1 LRKDGVLPRNFRVPR
16 ATETISQD
24 SHSLAILKKSKMI
37 EIYTTLDP
45 VLDCFLRGLPHHF
58 RNFDAPAGTTILI
71 EIVDDSGGQWWLSK
85 GPCAWHL
92 AGNHCGEVASR
103 VTIPQALAWRLFT
116 KGLDRDSARAQIQMQ
131 GNRELAERVLD
142 LTAIVG

>member
-1 LRKDGVLPRNFRVPR
+1 
-16 ATETISQD
+16 
-24 SHSLAILKKSKMI
+24 MI

-58 RNFDAPAGTTILI
+58 RNFDAPAGTAILV
-71 EIVDDSGGQWWLSK
+71 EIAGNSGGQRWLCK
-85 GPCAWHL
+85 GPCAWYL
-92 AGNHCGEVASR
+92 ARKQCGEVASR

-116 KGLDRDSARAQIQMQ
+116 GGIDRKSARAQIQMQ
-131 GNRELAERVLD
+131 GNQDLAQRVLD